1 MLVLQMTCNE
11 EFLLNMPVYF
21 ETFRDVEEAIL
32 REKRLKKWNRR
43 WRMLNGLIYQAIGIM
58 IF

>member
-1 MLVLQMTCNE
+1 MTCNE

-58 IF
+58 TF